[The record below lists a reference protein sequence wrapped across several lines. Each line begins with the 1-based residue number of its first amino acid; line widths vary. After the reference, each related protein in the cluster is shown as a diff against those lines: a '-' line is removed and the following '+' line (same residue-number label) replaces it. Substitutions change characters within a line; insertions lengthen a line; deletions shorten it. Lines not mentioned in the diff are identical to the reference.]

1 MQMSKAPRCAGR
13 DAIARCAFALIMAA
27 CGSDP
32 GPAAVDAKTDATAD
46 TVAQAMPDASADAT
60 ALPGAA
66 TISFEHEGRTT
77 SFRGDQD
84 IVATCAGGHRGIEAE
99 RQGERFALNVF
110 VARPGLY
117 RCDDPGPFILL
128 QFTTRDPHAEYGVSA
143 VEPGGS
149 CLVRVTTVRP
159 RLAGVFEATLPR
171 RAGAG
176 PAELE
181 LRRGRFDVPFP
192 LSPECP

>member
-1 MQMSKAPRCAGR
+1 M
-13 DAIARCAFALIMAA
+13 MAA

-32 GPAAVDAKTDATAD
+32 GPAAVDAKTDAMPD
-46 TVAQAMPDASADAT
+46 TVARAMPDASADAT

-128 QFTTRDPHAEYGVSA
+128 QFTTRDPQADYGVSA

-171 RAGAG
+171 RGGAG

-181 LRRGRFDVPFP
+181 LRHGRFDVPFP